1 MELDELHEGVSQ
13 SPSTDRSLAGMRG
26 LLKDPETAAQQRR
39 ATALRVGTLAAAGHH
54 AASDLEEH
62 FPQVARYIHDAAA
75 GFDHISNFLH
85 DPNLDEVATF
95 VGNLGRKQPA
105 AVIAAVF
112 LLAVGV
118 SWFLTSSTD
127 MSGRTMGGNRGTG
140 AHGVR

>member
-13 SPSTDRSLAGMRG
+13 SPSKAQNLEGMRG
-26 LLKDPETAAQQRR
+26 LIGDPETAAQQRR
-39 ATALRVGTLAAAGHH
+39 ATALRVGSLAAAGHH

-75 GFDHISNFLH
+75 GFDHISNFLR

-112 LLAVGV
+112 MVAVGV
-118 SWFLTSSTD
+118 SWFLTSSSD
-127 MSGRTMGGNRGTG
+127 MSSPTTDDDRGRGTY
-140 AHGVR
+140 GVR

>member
-13 SPSTDRSLAGMRG
+13 SPSTDRNLEGMRG
-26 LLKDPETAAQQRR
+26 LIRDPETAAQQRR
-39 ATALRVGTLAAAGHH
+39 ATALRVGSLAAAGHH

-75 GFDHISNFLH
+75 GFDHISNFLR

-112 LLAVGV
+112 MVAVGV
-118 SWFLTSSTD
+118 SWFLTSSSD
-127 MSGRTMGGNRGTG
+127 MSSRAMGDDRGRGTY
-140 AHGVR
+140 GVR

>member
-13 SPSTDRSLAGMRG
+13 SPSMDRNLERRRG
-26 LLKDPETAAQQRR
+26 LLIDPETAAQQRR
-39 ATALRVGTLAAAGHH
+39 AAALRVGSLAAAGHH
-54 AASDLEEH
+54 AAGDLEEH
-62 FPQVARYIHDAAA
+62 FPQVARYFHDAAA

-112 LLAVGV
+112 LVAAGV
-118 SWFLTSSTD
+118 AWFLTNSSD
-127 MSGRTMGGNRGTG
+127 MSQGTMDDNRRRG
-140 AHGVR
+140 AYGVR

>member
-13 SPSTDRSLAGMRG
+13 SPSTDRNFTGMRG
-26 LLKDPETAAQQRR
+26 LLTDPETAAQQRR

-54 AASDLEEH
+54 AAGDLEEH
-62 FPQVARYIHDAAA
+62 FPHVARYIHDAAA

-85 DPNLDEVATF
+85 DPNLDEVASF

-140 AHGVR
+140 AHGLR

>member
-13 SPSTDRSLAGMRG
+13 SPPPDRNLAGMRG
-26 LLKDPETAAQQRR
+26 LLTDPETAARQRR

-54 AASDLEEH
+54 AAGDLEEH

-112 LLAVGV
+112 LVAVGV
-118 SWFLTSSTD
+118 SWLLTSSNDT
-127 MSGRTMGGNRGTG
+127 SSRTMGDNRGTG
-140 AHGVR
+140 THDVR

>member
-13 SPSTDRSLAGMRG
+13 SPSMDRNLERRRG
-26 LLKDPETAAQQRR
+26 LLMDPETAAQQRR
-39 ATALRVGTLAAAGHH
+39 AAALRVGSLAAVGHH
-54 AASDLEEH
+54 AAGDLEEH
-62 FPQVARYIHDAAA
+62 FPQAARYFHDAAA

-112 LLAVGV
+112 LVAAGV
-118 SWFLTSSTD
+118 AWFLTNSSD
-127 MSGRTMGGNRGTG
+127 MSKGTMDDNRGRG
-140 AHGVR
+140 AYGVR

>member
-13 SPSTDRSLAGMRG
+13 SPSTDRNLEGMRG
-26 LLKDPETAAQQRR
+26 LIRDPETAAQQRR
-39 ATALRVGTLAAAGHH
+39 ATALRVGSLAAAGHH

-62 FPQVARYIHDAAA
+62 FPQAARYIQDAAA
-75 GFDHISNFLH
+75 GFDHISNFLR

-112 LLAVGV
+112 MVAVGV
-118 SWFLTSSTD
+118 SWFLTSSSD
-127 MSGRTMGGNRGTG
+127 MSSRTMDDDRGRGTY
-140 AHGVR
+140 GVR

>member
-13 SPSTDRSLAGMRG
+13 SPSMDQNLQGMRG
-26 LLKDPETAAQQRR
+26 LLRDPEAAAQQRR
-39 ATALRVGTLAAAGHH
+39 ATALRVGSLAAASHH
-54 AASDLEEH
+54 AAGDLEEH

-105 AVIAAVF
+105 AVIATVF
-112 LLAVGV
+112 LVALGV
-118 SWFLTSSTD
+118 SWFVTSSND
-127 MSGRTMGGNRGTG
+127 SSSRTVNDNRGRG
-140 AHGVR
+140 SYGIR

>member
-1 MELDELHEGVSQ
+1 MDRNLEG
-13 SPSTDRSLAGMRG
+13 RRG
-26 LLKDPETAAQQRR
+26 LLRDPEAAQQRR
-39 ATALRVGTLAAAGHH
+39 ATALQVGSLAAAGHH
-54 AASDLEEH
+54 AAGDLEEH

-112 LLAVGV
+112 LVAVGV
-118 SWFLTSSTD
+118 SWFLTNSSD
-127 MSGRTMGGNRGTG
+127 MSKGPMDDNRGRG
-140 AHGVR
+140 AYGVR